1 MSKKEEAYI
10 DNWITGEPI
19 AINGREKMAL
29 AIRLMAE
36 NKIGSIL
43 VVNGKTLQ
51 GIFTERDLLNIFG
64 NNTDKKLAEILNR
77 PIKDFMT
84 RDLVTAQVKDDYNTV
99 YMKMKT
105 HNIRHIPVLEG
116 KTIAGIVS
124 MRDLIHHYQNK
135 LETSYNEAR
144 REIEEL
150 KELVNVSAN
159 EKIRALNKE
168 IHKYKELSLTDELTG
183 LFNKRYFQARFEE
196 EVARAKRY
204 KQRLSLIFCDIDFFK
219 NINDQYG
226 HQAGDLILRETAE
239 ILKGA
244 MGDLNVIIRLRKS
257 DIIARYGGEEFV
269 VILPET
275 PIEGAVIV
283 SERLRKVIEA
293 HAFSADRKKVHMTMS
308 FGIAELCEGAET
320 STDIIKKADHAMYL
334 AKESGR
340 NKVVAYRDDKD

>member
-1 MSKKEEAYI
+1 MNKREETYI
-10 DNWITGEPI
+10 DNWITGDPLSVDS
-19 AINGREKMAL
+19 GEKLAV
-29 AIRLMAE
+29 AIRVMAE

-43 VVNGKTLQ
+43 VTNGKSLQ

-64 NNTDKKLAEILNR
+64 NNTDRKLAEILDR
-77 PIKDFMT
+77 PVKDFMT
-84 RDLVTAQVKDDYNTV
+84 SDLVTAQVNDDYNTV

-116 KTIAGIVS
+116 KNIAGIVS

-168 IHKYKELSLTDELTG
+168 IHRYKELSLTDELTG

-204 KQRLSLIFCDIDFFK
+204 KQRLSLIFCDIDFYK

-226 HQAGDLILRETAE
+226 HQAGDRILRETAN

-275 PIEGAVIV
+275 PIKGAAIV
-283 SERLRKVIEA
+283 GERLRKVIET
-293 HAFSADRKKVHMTMS
+293 HSFSADRKKIHMTMS
-308 FGIAELCEGAET
+308 FGIAELCEAAET
-320 STDIIKKADHAMYL
+320 STDIIKRADHAMYL

-340 NKVVAYRDDKD
+340 NTVVAYQEEKD

>member
-1 MSKKEEAYI
+1 MSKKEQAHI
-10 DNWITGEPI
+10 DNWITGDTI
-19 AINGREKMAL
+19 AVDSGETLAA
-29 AIRLMAE
+29 AIRLMAK

-43 VVNGKTLQ
+43 VTNGKALQ

-64 NNTDKKLAEILNR
+64 NNTDKKLAEILDR
-77 PIKDFMT
+77 PVKDFMT

-105 HNIRHIPVLEG
+105 HNIRHIPVLDG

-135 LETSYNEAR
+135 LETSYNDAR

-226 HQAGDLILRETAE
+226 HQVGDRILRETAD

-283 SERLRKVIEA
+283 GERLRKVIES
-293 HAFSADRKKVHMTMS
+293 HGFSADRKKTHMTMS
-308 FGIAELCEGAET
+308 FGIAELREGVDTA
-320 STDIIKKADHAMYL
+320 TDIIKRADHAMYV

-340 NKVVAYRDDKD
+340 NTVYAFREASE